1 MLMCDREI
9 AELNQCCCSNMLIQF
24 KRTLLRYVLDKVDGM
39 FIYELSITLT
49 SLIGLELFFCF
60 A

>member
-9 AELNQCCCSNMLIQF
+9 AELNHCSCSNMLIQF

-39 FIYELSITLT
+39 FIYEISITLT
-49 SLIGLELFFCF
+49 SLIGLELIFCF